1 MRTFVASMLLALTV
15 TPALAAQ
22 DASDFSRADTL
33 RGSDGPGRAWWDATF
48 YDLHVTVQ
56 PADSSVSGW
65 NAITYRVLAAGQE
78 MQIDLQPP
86 LVMDSVVLEGRAL
99 ELRREANAV
108 FAEVPEAQN
117 VGDLHTVTAYYH
129 GKPRAAL
136 RPPWDGGF
144 SWQQDDLGRAWIST
158 SNQGL
163 GASVWWPNKDLP
175 AEEPDSQR
183 IAITVPDP
191 LVNVSNGRLRSR
203 TPNEDGTT
211 TWEWFVASPINNY
224 GISVNAGHY
233 AHWTEEYEGEA
244 GTLTLDYWP
253 LEQHVDDARRQWAQ
267 VRPMM
272 TCFEYWFG
280 PYPFYEDGFKLVE
293 APYLGMEH
301 QSAVTYGNGFQNGY
315 RGTDLSD
322 TGRGLEWDFII
333 IHESAHE
340 WWANSVTAKDNADL
354 WVHES
359 FANYSENLYTECL
372 TGDPRA
378 GAEYVIGTRSRIAND
393 RPIVGRYGVNDSG
406 SGDKYYKGGNMLH
419 TIRQL
424 VNDDERWRGV
434 LRGIGEEFRHQTV
447 SSAQVEAYITRHSGV
462 ELGLVFD
469 QYLRTARVPVLE
481 YERAGTMLSYRWT
494 NVVPGFD
501 MPVRLTLA
509 PEELTWIRPTE
520 AWQTVETTLDSASEF
535 RVDENFYVE
544 TNDLQEG
551 RGPGPG

>member
-1 MRTFVASMLLALTV
+1 MRTLVASSLLVLTM
-15 TPALAAQ
+15 TPTLAAQ
-22 DASDFSRADTL
+22 DPGAFSRADTL

-56 PADSSVSGW
+56 PADSSIFGRNS
-65 NAITYRVLAAGQE
+65 ITYRVLAAGQE
-78 MQIDLQPP
+78 MQIDLQQP
-86 LVMDSVVLEGRAL
+86 LVMDSVVLDGRAL
-99 ELRREANAV
+99 DIHRDASAV
-108 FAEVPEAQN
+108 FARLPEAQS

-129 GKPRAAL
+129 GKPRVAV

-144 SWQQDDLGRAWIST
+144 SWQQDDLGERWIST

-163 GASVWWPNKDLP
+163 GASVWWPNKDLSS
-175 AEEPDSQR
+175 EEPDSQR

-203 TPNEDGTT
+203 QPNGDGTT

-224 GISVNAGHY
+224 GISVNAGKY
-233 AHWTEEYEGEA
+233 AHWTEEYEGEE

-253 LEQHVDDARRQWAQ
+253 LEQHMGDARRQWAQ
-267 VRPMM
+267 VRLMM
-272 TCFEYWFG
+272 GCFEYWFG

-315 RGTDLSD
+315 LGTDLSD

-393 RPIVGRYGVNDSG
+393 RPIVGEHGVNDSG

-419 TIRQL
+419 MIRQL
-424 VNDDERWRGV
+424 VDDDDLWREI
-434 LRGIGEEFRHQTV
+434 LRGIGKEFRHQTV
-447 SSAQVEAYITRHSGV
+447 SGARIESYITRHSGI
-462 ELGLVFD
+462 ELALVFD
-469 QYLRTARVPVLE
+469 QYLRTTQVPVLE
-481 YERAGTMLSYRWT
+481 YERSATTLSYRWT

-501 MPVRLTLA
+501 MAVKVTLA
-509 PEELTWIRPTE
+509 PGELTWIRPTE
-520 AWQTVETTLDSASEF
+520 AWQTVETALDSTSEF

-544 TNDLQEG
+544 ADDLQDG
-551 RGPGPG
+551 QGPAG

>member
-1 MRTFVASMLLALTV
+1 MRTFVVSALLALTA
-15 TPALAAQ
+15 TSTLTAQ
-22 DASDFSRADTL
+22 DASVFSRADTL

-48 YDLHVTVQ
+48 YDLHVAVQ
-56 PADSSVSGW
+56 PADSSIVGW
-65 NAITYRVLAAGQE
+65 NSITYRVLAAGQE

-99 ELRREANAV
+99 DFHRDVNAV
-108 FAEVPEAQN
+108 FAELHEAQN
-117 VGDLHTVTAYYH
+117 VGEVHTITAYYH

-144 SWQQDDLGRAWIST
+144 SWQQDDLGEAWIST

-183 IAITVPDP
+183 IAITMPDP
-191 LVNVSNGRLRSR
+191 LVNVSNGRLRSK
-203 TPNEDGTT
+203 TPNGDGTT
-211 TWEWFVASPINNY
+211 TWEWFVTSPINNY
-224 GISVNAGHY
+224 GISVNAGQY
-233 AHWTEEYEGEA
+233 AHWTEDYEGEA
-244 GTLTLDYWP
+244 GLLTLDYWP
-253 LEQHVDDARRQWAQ
+253 LEQHMGDARRQWAQ

-272 TCFEYWFG
+272 GCFEYWFG

-315 RGTDLSD
+315 LGTDLSD

-372 TGDPRA
+372 TGDPQA
-378 GAEYVIGTRSRIAND
+378 GADYVIGTRSRIAND
-393 RPIVGRYGVNDSG
+393 RPIVGRFGVNDSG

-424 VNDDERWRGV
+424 VDDDERWREV
-434 LRGIGEEFRHQTV
+434 LRGLGSEFRHQTV
-447 SSAQVEAYITRHSGV
+447 AGAQVEAYITRHSGV

-469 QYLRTARVPVLE
+469 QYLRTNLVPVLE
-481 YERAGTMLSYRWT
+481 YERSGTTLSHRWT

-501 MPVRLTLA
+501 MPVRVTLGA
-509 PEELTWIRPTE
+509 EELTWIKPTE
-520 AWQTVETTLDSASEF
+520 AWQTVETTLDPAADF
-535 RVDENFYVE
+535 HVDRNFYVE
-544 TNDLQEG
+544 TKDLRAG
-551 RGPGPG
+551 MDTGSR